1 MIKDGEDWHGLQTMN
16 LKTLGYTFQ
25 DAQSL
30 THPDRYISLQIIV
43 EIFVLYQDYAS

>member
-1 MIKDGEDWHGLQTMN
+1 MVKDGGDWHGLQTTN
-16 LKTLGYTFQ
+16 LKHLPFTFQ

-30 THPDRYISLQIIV
+30 THPDHYISMQVII